1 MSDLVAAATKE
12 GNLTTI
18 ALPYDWCA
26 YGAVIDGFKKKY
38 PGIAVCPIRRQATP
52 LKTRVQSRER
62 TEAL

>member
-38 PGIAVCPIRRQATP
+38 PGIAVNE
-52 LKTRVQSRER
+52 LKRV
-62 TEAL
+62 LG